1 LYPGPGVDAGDGGL
15 FLLLRVIQKKT
26 AIAKIPIIA
35 SPPIVPPTIAPT
47 GVEELDDIEFPVNP
61 DGLTKGPA
69 ATIVEPDMIIVE
81 PPVTIVEVYMTA
93 VELGAAV
100 AVTGP
105 WTPTGGASL
114 PVLRPFIPVK
124 VGKSRVWV

>member
-47 GVEELDDIEFPVNP
+47 GVEDLDIEFPVNP
-61 DGLTKGPA
+61 DAADGLTMGPA
-69 ATIVEPDMIIVE
+69 VTIVEPDMIIVE

-124 VGKSRVWV
+124 VGKSRV

>member
-1 LYPGPGVDAGDGGL
+1 VGAGDGGL

-26 AIAKIPIIA
+26 AIAKMPIIA

-47 GVEELDDIEFPVNP
+47 GVEELDDI
-61 DGLTKGPA
+61 DGLTKAPA
-69 ATIVEPDMIIVE
+69 VTTVEPDMIIVE

-93 VELGAAV
+93 VELGATV